1 MSTTQISLSL
11 AWRSL
16 ILVRRMPSVFI
27 PSLVM
32 PLFILVA
39 TAGAFRGIGALPAF
53 EGDSYLAF
61 TIPFATLMG
70 GGFAGINA
78 GSSLAR
84 DIEGGFVDR
93 LIASPSPRLA
103 LLLGPALAAMVRSA
117 FTTTVIFAAGLIG
130 GVALPGIAGTLVVY
144 AAAAAFSVATASWSM
159 GVALRTG
166 TVQSVPLMQ
175 VIVFTAIFFSVP
187 YAPREA
193 QDGWLRT
200 VSEWNPV
207 TYLMEA
213 SRDAELI
220 GVNASSL
227 GLATLSAAILIGLF
241 GAFAL
246 LGLRRLGN

>member
-1 MSTTQISLSL
+1 MSTVRISLSL

-53 EGDSYLAF
+53 EGSSYLAF
-61 TIPFATLMG
+61 TIPFATMMG

-93 LIASPSPRLA
+93 LIVSPSPRLA
-103 LLLGPALAAMVRSA
+103 LILGPALAAMARSG
-117 FTTTVIFAAGLIG
+117 FTTTIIFIAGLIG
-130 GVALPGIAGTLVVY
+130 GVGLPGVVGTLVVY
-144 AAAAAFSVATASWSM
+144 LVAAVFSVVTAGWSM

-166 TVQSVPLMQ
+166 SVQSVPLMQ
-175 VIVFTAIFFSVP
+175 VVVFTAIFFSVP
-187 YAPREA
+187 YAPRDA

-200 VSEWNPV
+200 ISDLNPV

-213 SRDAELI
+213 SRDAELV
-220 GVNASSL
+220 GVSASSL
-227 GLATLSAAILIGLF
+227 GMAAISAALLVAAF

-246 LGLRRLGN
+246 RGLGRLGT

>member
-1 MSTTQISLSL
+1 VSTAHISLSL

-53 EGDSYLAF
+53 EGSSYLAF
-61 TIPFATLMG
+61 TIPFATMMG

-117 FTTTVIFAAGLIG
+117 FTTTIIFAAGFIG
-130 GVALPGIAGTLVVY
+130 GVSLPGVTGTLVVY
-144 AAAAAFSVATASWSM
+144 AVAAAFSVVTAGWSM

-166 TVQSVPLMQ
+166 SVQSVPLMQ
-175 VIVFTAIFFSVP
+175 VVVFTAIFFSVP

-200 VSEWNPV
+200 VSDWNPV
-207 TYLMEA
+207 TYMMEA
-213 SRDAELI
+213 SRDAELA
-220 GVNASSL
+220 GVSASSL
-227 GLATLSAAILIGLF
+227 GLGILSAAILITLF

-246 LGLRRLGN
+246 FGLRRLGN